1 MKKVLR
7 SQQIR
12 LINRQGDALRLGMGW
27 SVNDLGKPQILVE
40 STAGDAHPST
50 THLGGVVEQVKIGV
64 YQLGGK
70 PAVFTAT
77 DVCDGQAQA
86 HEGMSYSLVS
96 RDVLAA
102 MLEIHALAHPH
113 DGVVAISSCDKAVPG
128 HLIGLAR
135 VNLPAIHVPGGTQ
148 LNAPDGITSD
158 YMYPMGDKHDQGEIS
173 EEELLAAQK
182 NASPSCG
189 ACQFMGT
196 ASTNQV
202 ISEALGM
209 ALPGSALIPAVLTAH
224 QRMSHQS
231 GQQIMKLV
239 EMNLTPD
246 KILTRKAFENAM
258 MLHAA
263 VRGSTNLLLHL
274 PAIAREVDIEVRP
287 EDFDEIGRRV
297 PVLTNIKTAGP
308 HPAEYL
314 WYAGGVPALMLELMD
329 FLHLDVMTVTGKTL
343 GENLEE
349 IKKSTFFWETRSF
362 LKNYGLKWR
371 DLIKT
376 VQEPVVAGGHVAVL
390 RGNLAPEGAVIKHGA
405 VSPEMQQH
413 TGPAVVFEREEEAIR
428 GVLGGQVKPGNIM
441 VIRNEGPRASGMPEM
456 YFCTAIVASRPEL
469 SNSVAIITDG
479 RYSGATKGPC
489 IGHVTPEAFLGGPI
503 ALVHNGD
510 LIRMDV
516 AGRSLNIVGFEGRE
530 ESAEEVERV
539 LAERRSRWTQ
549 PVNIHKKGILAAYSR
564 MAAGPMQGAYFA

>member
-1 MKKVLR
+1 MKRTLR

-27 SVNDLGKPQILVE
+27 SVDDLGKPQILVE
-40 STAGDAHPST
+40 STMGDAHPSG
-50 THLGGVVEQVKIGV
+50 THLGGMVDQVKIGI
-64 YQLGGK
+64 YQNGGK

-77 DVCDGQAQA
+77 DICDGQAQA

-102 MLEIHALAHPH
+102 MLEIHALGHPH
-113 DGVVAISSCDKAVPG
+113 DGLVAVSSCDKGIPG
-128 HLIGLAR
+128 HLIGMAR
-135 VNLPAIHVPGGTQ
+135 VDLPAIHVPGGTQ
-148 LNAPDGITSD
+148 LNAPDGVTSD
-158 YMYPMGDKHDQGEIS
+158 LMYPMGDRFNQGELS
-173 EEELLAAQK
+173 AEDLLAAQK

-202 ISEALGM
+202 MSEALGL
-209 ALPGSALIPAVLTAH
+209 ALPGSALIPAVLTAQ
-224 QRMSHQS
+224 QRMAHAAGTQV
-231 GQQIMKLV
+231 MKLV
-239 EMNLTPD
+239 EMGLTPS
-246 KILTRKAFENAM
+246 KILTRKAFENAL

-274 PAIAREVDIEVRP
+274 PALAREVDVELTP
-287 EDFDEIGRRV
+287 DDFDRMGKRV

-329 FLHLDVMTVTGKTL
+329 YLHLDVMTVTGKTL
-343 GENLEE
+343 GENLEA

-362 LKNYGLKWR
+362 LKNYKLQWR
-371 DLIKT
+371 DIIKT
-376 VQEPVVAGGHVAVL
+376 VAEPVVAGGHVAVL
-390 RGNLAPEGAVIKHGA
+390 RGNLAPGGAVIKHAA
-405 VSPEMQQH
+405 VTPEMQQH
-413 TGPAVVFEREEEAIR
+413 TGPAIVFDREEDAIK
-428 GVLGGQVKPGNIM
+428 GVMNNEVKPGHIM

-456 YFCTAIVASRPEL
+456 YFCTAIIAGRPEL

-489 IGHVTPEAFLGGPI
+489 IGHVTPEAYAGGPI
-503 ALVHNGD
+503 ALVQNGD
-510 LIRMDV
+510 LISIDV
-516 AGRSLNIVGFEGRE
+516 AGRGLNIIGFNGRPNTP
-530 ESAEEVERV
+530 EEVERV
-539 LAERRSRWTQ
+539 LAERKSRWTP

-564 MAAGPMQGAYFA
+564 MAVGPMEGAYFA